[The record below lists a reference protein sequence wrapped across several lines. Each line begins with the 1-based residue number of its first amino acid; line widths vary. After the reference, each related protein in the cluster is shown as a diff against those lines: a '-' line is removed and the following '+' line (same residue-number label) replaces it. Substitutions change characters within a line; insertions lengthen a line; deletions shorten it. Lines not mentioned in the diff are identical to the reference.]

1 MNYQAFRNA
10 QAQFN
15 QRMAAVDP
23 NWHLYGGIAGGAMG
37 LTAANSMLDLIL
49 GPTNAF
55 NSGEIP
61 LNTLLTLAPVLGAYA
76 GGAGGLL
83 TYDKDA
89 AMKAA
94 AAQYDKDMK
103 GAKDNLKGR
112 TYKDADE
119 RNKAQAEFADRRNA
133 AARRRDGTN
142 EAVPGMG
149 DVTYGQ
155 LRRARRGTAIG
166 AGVAAVPAILSMLDR
181 GE

>member
-1 MNYQAFRNA
+1 MNYQAHRNA

-23 NWHLYGGIAGGAMG
+23 NWHLYGGIGAGAVGI
-37 LTAANSMLDLIL
+37 TAANSMLDLIL

-61 LNTLLTLAPVLGAYA
+61 LNTLLTLAPLLGSVA
-76 GGAGGLL
+76 GGVGGAL
-83 TYDKDA
+83 TYDKDS

-94 AAQYDKDMK
+94 TAQYDKDMA

-119 RNKAQAEFADRRNA
+119 RNKAQAEFADRRNT
-133 AARRRDGTN
+133 AARRRDATN
-142 EAVPGMG
+142 EAIPGMG
-149 DVTYGQ
+149 EVSYGQ
-155 LRRARRGTAIG
+155 MRRARRGG
-166 AGVAAVPAILSMLDR
+166 AVGASVAAVPAILAMLDG